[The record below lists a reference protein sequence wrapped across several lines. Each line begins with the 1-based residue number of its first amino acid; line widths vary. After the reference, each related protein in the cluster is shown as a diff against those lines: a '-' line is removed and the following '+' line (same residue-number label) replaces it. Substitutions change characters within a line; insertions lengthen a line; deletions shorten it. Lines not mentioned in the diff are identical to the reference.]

1 MKKTATTIALAILG
15 TATLASCTT
24 ETVIREVPATDPPAN
39 TAPPTDDFGVSTA
52 EAIATA
58 RESVPSLWSYT
69 DAEMFEMMSVACDAL
84 DEWAPDYAGFI
95 SNMEDVLSTS
105 STQETAEAT
114 ALIAA
119 GASSIC
125 SYHMDD
131 LMDALEFATL

>member
-1 MKKTATTIALAILG
+1 MKKTVTTLALAILG

-24 ETVIREVPATDPPAN
+24 ETVIREVPATDPPTS
-39 TAPPTDDFGVSTA
+39 TAPPADDLGVSTA
-52 EAIATA
+52 EAK
-58 RESVPSLWSYT
+58 SVPSLWAYT

-84 DEWAPDYAGFI
+84 DEWAPDYEGFI
-95 SNMEDVLSTS
+95 INMEDVLSTS

-125 SYHMDD
+125 SYHADD
-131 LMDALEFATL
+131 LMAALEIATL